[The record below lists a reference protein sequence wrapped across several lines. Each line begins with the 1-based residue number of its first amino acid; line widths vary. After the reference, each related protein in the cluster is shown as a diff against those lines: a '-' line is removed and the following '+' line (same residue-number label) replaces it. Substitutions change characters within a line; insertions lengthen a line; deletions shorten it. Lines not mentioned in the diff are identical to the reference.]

1 MKSSFFLFLFLII
14 TISSCKKYKQ
24 NTCQF
29 ADCDSRRITK
39 LVAESW
45 NGRMVYNNQINKWGI
60 RSLVTGNAQRT
71 RIAFICG
78 ALNDSFKVIEKQ
90 VVYSGNLRESCENPR
105 PASVEE
111 ELYYLEPSALR

>member
-1 MKSSFFLFLFLII
+1 MKNIFFLFFSLII
-14 TISSCKKYKQ
+14 ILSSCKKYKQ

-29 ADCDSRRITK
+29 AECDSRRITK

-45 NGRMVYNNQINKWGI
+45 NGKMVYNNQVNKWGI
-60 RSLVTGNAQRT
+60 KSLVTGNVQRT

-78 ALNDSFKVIEKQ
+78 ALNDSFKVADKQ
-90 VVYSGNLRESCENPR
+90 VVYSGNLKESCGDPR

-111 ELYYLEPSALR
+111 EIFYLQPTLLR